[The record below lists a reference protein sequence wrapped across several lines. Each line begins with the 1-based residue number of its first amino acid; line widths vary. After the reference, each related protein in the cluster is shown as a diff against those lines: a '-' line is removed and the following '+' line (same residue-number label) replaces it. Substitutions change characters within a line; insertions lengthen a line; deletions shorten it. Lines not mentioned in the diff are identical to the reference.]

1 MQTHSVP
8 RRFFSCQPYLNSS
21 NHPIMKTSLLK
32 FAGPFVLLFA
42 AFALTSSAI
51 AVPITGSIYI
61 DWNPGEFAS
70 ITPTTIDFPA
80 GPNGHVTY
88 TEGDYSAV
96 PFDSPAT
103 FFDITYSPAPLT
115 GELWEI
121 GGVGTSFWTTS
132 FNAPIIGPNGGGI
145 LSGMGIAYL
154 PGHDATAGEW
164 TLALTN
170 NAGKFSWVST
180 TTATNA
186 VPEAGLTAA
195 MLGLGLLGLGYVS
208 RRQKRA

>member
-1 MQTHSVP
+1 
-8 RRFFSCQPYLNSS
+8 
-21 NHPIMKTSLLK
+21 MKTSLLK
-32 FAGPFVLLFA
+32 FAGPFVLLFG
-42 AFALTSSAI
+42 AFALTTSAI

-61 DWNPGEFAS
+61 DWNPGEFAAVDS
-70 ITPTTIDFPA
+70 TTIDFPA

-103 FFDITYSPAPLT
+103 FFDITSSPAPLT

-121 GGVGTSFWTTS
+121 GGVWTSFWTTS
-132 FNAPIIGPNGGGI
+132 FNAPIVGPNGGGI
-145 LSGMGIAYL
+145 LSGMGMAYL

-195 MLGLGLLGLGYVS
+195 MLGLGLLGLGFTS
-208 RRQKRA
+208 RRQKGA